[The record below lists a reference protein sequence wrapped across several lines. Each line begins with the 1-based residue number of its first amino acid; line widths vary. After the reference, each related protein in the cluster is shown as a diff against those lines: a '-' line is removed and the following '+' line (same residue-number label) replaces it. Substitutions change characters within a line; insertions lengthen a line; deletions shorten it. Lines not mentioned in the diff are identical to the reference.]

1 MKLDHVYTSAGLVA
15 KYVVRKYPGV
25 RKVFAIGEKT
35 LRESL
40 EAEGIEVVGADQ
52 HIFPPE
58 SPMTMWQFE
67 SYQVD
72 PDIGAVVYG
81 LDFSFTIS
89 KLMLASLYLQEL
101 KVPLI
106 VTNDD
111 RGTMVKG
118 RLYPGA
124 GSALASITTACKL
137 RKGSKLDSTSIEE
150 PGTFDLIGKPNPFA
164 VNLVKEEHNLP
175 AQSKSLMVGD
185 RPNTDI

>member
-1 MKLDHVYTSAGLVA
+1 MYTSASLVS
-15 KYVVRKYPGV
+15 KYVVRKYPNV
-25 RKVFAIGEKT
+25 RKVFVIGEKT

-40 EAEGIEVVGADQ
+40 EAEGLEVIGADE

-58 SPMTMWQFE
+58 TPMSMYQFE
-67 SYQVD
+67 SYEVD
-72 PDIGAVVYG
+72 REVGAVVYG
-81 LDFSFTIS
+81 LDFSFTSS
-89 KLMLASLYLQEL
+89 KLCLASLYLQEL
-101 KVPLI
+101 GVPLI

-124 GSALASITTACKL
+124 GSALQSIVTACKL
-137 RKGSKLDSTSIEE
+137 RKGSKHDSTSKEE

-164 VNLVKEEHNLP
+164 VDLVKEEHKLP
-175 AQSKSLMVGD
+175 EGSRTIMIGD